1 MGLNLRTL
9 NYFRTWHNNQMED
22 EKLMVRYKANDQ
34 EAFLRLYEKYSAVVY
49 GYLKK
54 KLPPSE
60 IEDAYQ
66 NVWRHLHEKRDNYN
80 DQPFGPWFF
89 TMIKNLI
96 VDQYRSQG
104 RKRRLLES
112 LTEDILISSSNEKID
127 VNSVLSSLPKSS
139 QDLVKRYFIDGYSY
153 SELEKETGMS
163 QISLRKRL
171 SRVISILKKKSED
184 EL

>member
-1 MGLNLRTL
+1 
-9 NYFRTWHNNQMED
+9 MED
-22 EKLMVRYKANDQ
+22 EKLMVRYQADDQ

-66 NVWRHLHEKRDNYN
+66 NVWRHLHEKRELYN
-80 DQPFGPWFF
+80 HQPFGPWFF
-89 TMIKNLI
+89 TLIKNLI
-96 VDQYRSQG
+96 VDQYRSDG
-104 RKRRLLES
+104 RKTRLLET
-112 LTEDILISSSNEKID
+112 LTEDILFHSREEKVD
-127 VNSVLSSLPKSS
+127 LNSILSSLPKSS

-153 SELEKETGMS
+153 SDLEKETGMS
-163 QISLRKRL
+163 QMSLRKRL